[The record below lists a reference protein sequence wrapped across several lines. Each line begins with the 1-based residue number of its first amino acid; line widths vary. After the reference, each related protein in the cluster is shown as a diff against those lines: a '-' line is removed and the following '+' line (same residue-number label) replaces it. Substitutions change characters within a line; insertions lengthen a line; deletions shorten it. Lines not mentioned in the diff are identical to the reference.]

1 MPDIQQCRDFSE
13 MCGRDVNDI
22 KEANRRLKTASA
34 LLKRFIDD
42 RQSTL
47 IIKTAEATAE
57 NAQLIGENGR
67 HIGELREQV
76 SALTEQVGKLT
87 EQVAAMT
94 AAKTVPKKDK
104 PAEKKKFVPPT
115 IEEVSGY
122 CKERGGKVDP
132 QHWYDYYS
140 ARGWVLSNGK
150 KMADWKAAV
159 RTWEKNGFAAPPVSS
174 KGETADDDKHSYNLG
189 LLAEHALTHVP
200 TGIGGDGKP
209 IYG

>member
-1 MPDIQQCRDFSE
+1 MPDVQQCRDFAE
-13 MCGRDVNDI
+13 LCGQDVDDI
-22 KEANRRLKTASA
+22 KEANRRLKAASA

-47 IIKTAEATAE
+47 IIKTAEAVAE
-57 NAQLIGENGR
+57 NAR
-67 HIGELREQV
+67 HIGELTERV
-76 SALTEQVGKLT
+76 GVLTELMIKLT
-87 EQVAAMT
+87 EQVAATT
-94 AAKTVPKKDK
+94 AAKPVPKKDK

-174 KGETADDDKHSYNLG
+174 KDETDDDGKHSYNLG
-189 LLAEHALTHVP
+189 LLAEHAMTHVP
-200 TGIGGDGKP
+200 TGIDENGKT

>member
-1 MPDIQQCRDFSE
+1 MPDVQQCRDFAE
-13 MCGRDVNDI
+13 ICGQDVDDI

-42 RQSTL
+42 RQSAL
-47 IIKTAEATAE
+47 IIKTAEAVE
-57 NAQLIGENGR
+57 GNAR

-76 SALTEQVGKLT
+76 SALTEQISKLT
-87 EQVAAMT
+87 EQVMEAT
-94 AAKTVPKKDK
+94 AVKTVPKKDK

-122 CKERGGKVDP
+122 CKERGSKVDP

-159 RTWEKNGFAAPPVSS
+159 RTWEKNGFAAPPVDA
-174 KGETADDDKHSYNLG
+174 EEHSYDLDK
-189 LLAEHALTHVP
+189 LWQHSMTTTP
-200 TGIGGDGKP
+200 KIKQ
-209 IYG
+209 